1 MAKVTRT
8 GILAIALTVGL
19 SLAIGASPALAR
31 KSPGRKCET
40 SLKRNTPE
48 RKGNVARFLLARDK
62 RLQRCA
68 NKAMA
73 VGASL
78 DDCFAPA
85 TLKPIKDTVCSS
97 TALDELGYKQECS
110 SLDAACD
117 LGPIVDA
124 ASLTAC
130 LDCHLNQGTRCM
142 AAATYNATAELAS
155 CFLAPSVE

>member
-1 MAKVTRT
+1 
-8 GILAIALTVGL
+8 
-19 SLAIGASPALAR
+19 
-31 KSPGRKCET
+31 
-40 SLKRNTPE
+40 
-48 RKGNVARFLLARDK
+48 
-62 RLQRCA
+62 
-68 NKAMA
+68 
-73 VGASL
+73 
-78 DDCFAPA
+78 
-85 TLKPIKDTVCSS
+85 LKPIKKIEKKCSS